1 MEWVAFGDHEFPGT
15 EFVSRTL
22 HIFVEDVFKAID
34 VADRGGDGVELEK
47 LLVSSQS
54 CSTMKYACDEVFFS
68 PYREHNREY
77 NDDDKKSCVFEI
89 QLRFSY

>member
-15 EFVSRTL
+15 ELVSRTL

-47 LLVSSQS
+47 LLVSS
-54 CSTMKYACDEVFFS
+54 
-68 PYREHNREY
+68 
-77 NDDDKKSCVFEI
+77 
-89 QLRFSY
+89 